1 MNAAKIADKL
11 NGHSSI
17 AQKVFGAVP
26 ANEAWE
32 VYQIHAE
39 LRRQGSHVDRSVIE
53 ACLGQLTDN
62 KLVKRV
68 GQKPYSFIRV
78 NERQAV
84 KRKEEDSKVIPMKD
98 ETPKLQAVAPS
109 DPLSKLAN
117 LASSLRNIANAIEE
131 TALEIEQARS
141 AEADKLDKLHQL
153 QALLKGL

>member
-11 NGHSSI
+11 SGQTSV

-26 ANEAWE
+26 VSEPWE

-39 LRRQGSHVDRSVIE
+39 LRRQGSHADRSVID
-53 ACLGQLTDN
+53 ACLMQLIDS

-68 GQKPYSFIRV
+68 GQKPYRFVRV
-78 NERQAV
+78 ERASTKNNEDA
-84 KRKEEDSKVIPMKD
+84 KVIPMKD
-98 ETPKLQAVAPS
+98 ESPKLQAVAAPS

-117 LASSLRNIANAIEE
+117 LAASLRNIANAIEE